1 MSTGPVAVVTGAGSG
16 IGRDIAVGLARA
28 GYRVALAGR
37 REDALRETATLVAA
51 AAQEGPGPAAA
62 SGRDPAG
69 GEAGVSLAV
78 RTDVRS
84 EESVREFFGHIVT
97 QWGRIDLLIN
107 NAGSFGGGGPIED
120 VPLEQWNQAIETNL
134 TGSFLCAQAA
144 FRVMKGQDPQGG
156 RIINNGSI
164 SAHVPR
170 PFAVGYTAS
179 KHAIT
184 GLTKAISLEGRPYQ
198 IACGQID
205 IGNAATDMTGP
216 MATGVPQADGSVR
229 AEPLMETRHVTD
241 AVLMM
246 AALPLDANVEFLT
259 IMATN
264 MPYIGRG

>member
-1 MSTGPVAVVTGAGSG
+1 VSTERVAVVTGAGSG
-16 IGRDIAVGLARA
+16 IGRDVAVALGRD

-37 REDALRETATLVAA
+37 RKDALSETARLVATQEDPDA
-51 AAQEGPGPAAA
+51 AA
-62 SGRDPAG
+62 
-69 GEAGVSLAV
+69 GVVLAV
-78 RTDVRS
+78 PTDVRS
-84 EESVREFFGHIVT
+84 EDSVREFFDQIVA
-97 QWGRIDLLIN
+97 QWGRIDLLFN

-120 VPLEQWNQAIETNL
+120 VPFEQWNQAIETNL

-156 RIINNGSI
+156 RIINNGSL

-205 IGNAATDMTGP
+205 IGNAATDMTGA

-246 AALPLDANVEFLT
+246 AALPLNANVEFLT
-259 IMATN
+259 VMATN
-264 MPYIGRG
+264 MPYVGRG